1 MSSRGD
7 SHSDASVCSGPTTL
21 EHLQQMSCHI
31 LCEVCSFSLDVR
43 FIFPSTLHMILF
55 KVDFR
60 SEKASESE
68 GESSQPSS
76 ADRRRHTGGWGRQT
90 ERYRQGSRGRRRKSK
105 FWELLGRQSCEM
117 SPDVSCF
124 YFGAFTRACAA
135 SIIIWLH
142 RSHT

>member
-60 SEKASESE
+60 SEKT
-68 GESSQPSS
+68 SQPSS
-76 ADRRRHTGGWGRQT
+76 ADRRRHTGGRERQT
-90 ERYRQGSRGRRRKSK
+90 ERCRGSSGRRRKSEFGH
-105 FWELLGRQSCEM
+105 FWKGKVATWSL

-124 YFGAFTRACAA
+124 YFGAFTRARTA
-135 SIIIWLH
+135 SIMIWLQ